1 MTELVAVLG
10 LAVACWFL
18 RVTFVLLVPADQLPR
33 RVRRS
38 LDHMAP
44 AVLAALA
51 AVEIS
56 QTVTSA
62 DLWSVLTTCAL
73 LGLVALVAFRWRNL
87 TMTVVAA
94 VVGIAVLDVLLPQII
109 TS

>member
-1 MTELVAVLG
+1 MTELLAVLG

-18 RVTFVLLVPADQLPR
+18 RVTFVLLVPADKLPR

-51 AVEIS
+51 SVEVS
-56 QTVTSA
+56 QTMTSA
-62 DLWSVLTTCAL
+62 DLRSVLTTLVL
-73 LGLVALVAFRWRNL
+73 LGLVGLVAFLWRNL
-87 TMTVVAA
+87 TLTVVAA
-94 VVGIAVLDVLLPQII
+94 IVGIAVIDVLLPLI
-109 TS
+109 TAS